1 MKFISAIVS
10 AVCLVNAVDAFAP
23 ASLSS
28 ASASA
33 TSASSALQL
42 AVGEVAPDFS
52 LQDQNGKTIKR
63 SSIKKPLVVYFYPSD
78 SSPGCTKQAQSFNDR
93 ITSIRKTYGADVVGI
108 SGQDVESKQK
118 FAVEEGLT
126 FSILADADD
135 AVRKEFNV
143 PKELFG
149 LFPGRVTYVLDK
161 AGVCQLVYKE
171 LSKAE
176 SHVIKAEETLEEM
189 KATNTGG
196 GAGNPFAALF
206 NK

>member
-10 AVCLVNAVDAFAP
+10 AVCVVNAVDAFAP
-23 ASLSS
+23 VSLSS
-28 ASASA
+28 SS
-33 TSASSALQL
+33 SSALNL
-42 AVGEVAPDFS
+42 AVGETAPDFS

-63 SSIKKPLVVYFYPSD
+63 SSIKKPLVVYFYPAD
-78 SSPGCTKQAQSFNDR
+78 ATPGCTKQAQSFNER

-126 FSILADADD
+126 FSILADTDD

-143 PKELFG
+143 PKAALG

-161 AGVCQLVYKE
+161 SGVCQLVYKD
-171 LSKAE
+171 LSNAE
-176 SHVIKAEETLEEM
+176 SHVIKAEEALEVM
-189 KATNTGG
+189 KATSSASKG
-196 GAGNPFAALF
+196 GNPFASLF